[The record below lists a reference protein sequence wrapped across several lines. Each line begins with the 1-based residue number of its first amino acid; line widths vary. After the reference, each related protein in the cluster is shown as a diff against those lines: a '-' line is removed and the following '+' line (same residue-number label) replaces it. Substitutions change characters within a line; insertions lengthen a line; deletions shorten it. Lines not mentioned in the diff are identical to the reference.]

1 VTDSS
6 ARPTA
11 RDLQALQSEHQQAL
25 AELKRCRADYENL
38 RRALDRELNRL
49 SAWATERVT
58 SELARLEPRLAAART
73 PADAKGV
80 YDDVLATLARHGVEA
95 IPPEGRFDPVKQQAV
110 LQAPG
115 AEGQVVLEMRRGYTN
130 GGRVV
135 RPAMVAVGSGEGE

>member
-1 VTDSS
+1 VKDSS
-6 ARPTA
+6 ARPTE
-11 RDLQALQSEHQQAL
+11 RDLQALQSEHRQAL

-49 SAWATERVT
+49 SAWATERVA
-58 SELARLEPRLAAART
+58 SELARLEPWLAAAQT

-80 YDDVLATLARHGVEA
+80 YDDVLAILARHGVEA
-95 IPPEGRFDPVKQQAV
+95 IPAEGRFDPVKQQAV

-115 AEGQVVLEMRRGYTN
+115 PEGQVVLEMRRGYTN

-135 RPAMVAVGSGEGE
+135 RPAMVAVGSGE